1 MQTKVRK
8 GAVPA
13 TWWLFT
19 ALYGGQGIHSTVDRI
34 QCGTERCAG
43 VCHAGLCNG
52 HTMHLSVMAPVIT
65 QQSTAV
71 SHLSIADTHQSALA
85 TIPSQNKKKRA
96 ELISQCQSTAVI
108 NITHTHKKRPELIS
122 QQLSLTSHTH
132 TQKELNS
139 SVNVSRQLSLTSHTH
154 TKKKLNSSVNVS

>member
-108 NITHTHKKRPELIS
+108 NITHTHKKTAEFIS

-139 SVNVSRQLSLTSHTH
+139 SVNVS
-154 TKKKLNSSVNVS
+154 